1 MLASCSG
8 DPPPRPFA
16 SRPATSG
23 CVRPGT
29 PAPEGTSPPEDA
41 AGVLLGFK
49 LQLPPGPWSSLCQD
63 TWQEEWTLT
72 IRGGG
77 WGSTLGSENAFHP
90 ADSLVRLLVQFGGQG
105 TGGHHALLVLGD
117 QGLGLSREMGSG
129 WGGPPGKADVL
140 AEGNRTYCM
149 KRTRVA
155 QGADSR
161 RRCGAP
167 PGLPAGG
174 RGILPGICW
183 VRGCAAP
190 PDISYSPSQGRPPSM
205 PGRGGGGAEAR
216 PASPVLDHP
225 EGRPRC
231 RAPSAGR
238 RARAPLRQVTAQ
250 RAALPCSPPS
260 PLLQV
265 CTFWDAIPK
274 SGTQSPHAL
283 FLSNVLNANRR
294 FYVISVKFISIFF

>member
-205 PGRGGGGAEAR
+205 PGRGGGGCR
-216 PASPVLDHP
+216 GPTRLPSSGP
-225 EGRPRC
+225 PRG
-231 RAPSAGR
+231 P
-238 RARAPLRQVTAQ
+238 APLQGPLGG
-250 RAALPCSPPS
+250 AA
-260 PLLQV
+260 
-265 CTFWDAIPK
+265 
-274 SGTQSPHAL
+274 G
-283 FLSNVLNANRR
+283 
-294 FYVISVKFISIFF
+294 